1 MRTATRNSLFV
12 AGVLL
17 VVLGLCLILFQP
29 AHAEDANTDH
39 RVLVFLRMPPAH
51 FTPQGSYGGNYA
63 TGAQGAK
70 REAFAR
76 DRAHANGLTVVDR
89 WAMPMVGLDCFVM
102 EVPPEQSAKDAADK
116 LSHDP
121 GIEWAEP
128 MQTYHGQG
136 RTEGKASGDPLSAAQ
151 PDMRE
156 WHLDALH
163 RIATGRNVKVAVID
177 SSVDARHPD
186 LIGQVAVRQN
196 FVTGRDD
203 APEIHG
209 TGVAGI
215 IAAAAGNGKGIV
227 GVAPNARLMALRA
240 CWQENPTAT
249 VCDTLSLAKALYF
262 AVEHKA
268 DVINMSL
275 SGPSDRL
282 LGNLID
288 AAQSHGITV
297 VGAVDPAEGDGGF
310 PASHAGVIAVIDEGD
325 RSSDIKAFGAPGRD
339 IPTTRPGGWSFVNG
353 SSYAAA
359 HVSGLFALLRERS
372 NKAQAASALVTT
384 GTDNIIDPCATLK
397 RLAIQAGCPADLA
410 AGGRP

>member
-1 MRTATRNSLFV
+1 MTTGVRRGWLM
-12 AGVLL
+12 AGFLL
-17 VVLGLCLILFQP
+17 VVLGLCLMLFQQ
-29 AHAEDANTDH
+29 ARAEDSGGDH
-39 RVLVFLRMPPAH
+39 RILVFLRMPPAH
-51 FTPQGSYGGNYA
+51 FTPQGSYGGNY
-63 TGAQGAK
+63 GAGAEGAK

-76 DRAHANGLTVVDR
+76 ERARANGLTVVDR

-102 EVPPEQSAKDAADK
+102 EVPADRSAKDAADT

-121 GIEWAEP
+121 GVEWAEP

-136 RTEGKASGDPLSAAQ
+136 KVEDKAGGDPLAATQ

-177 SSVDARHPD
+177 SAVDARHPD
-186 LIGQVAVRQN
+186 LAGQVTVRQN
-196 FVTGRDD
+196 FVSGRPD

-215 IAAAAGNGKGIV
+215 IAAAADNGQGII

-240 CWQENPTAT
+240 CWQESPAAT

-262 AVEHKA
+262 AVEHRA
-268 DVINMSL
+268 DIINMSL
-275 SGPSDRL
+275 SGPSDRI

-288 AAQSHGITV
+288 AAQSRGITV
-297 VGAVDPAEGDGGF
+297 VGAVDPAQGDGGF
-310 PASHAGVIAVIDEGD
+310 PASHAGVVAVIDEGD
-325 RSSDIKAFGAPGRD
+325 RSGDTRAFGAPGRD

-359 HVSGLFALLRERS
+359 HVSGLFALIRERS
-372 NKAQAASALVTT
+372 NKPQSAAALVTT

-397 RLAIQAGCPADLA
+397 RLSAQGGCAADLA